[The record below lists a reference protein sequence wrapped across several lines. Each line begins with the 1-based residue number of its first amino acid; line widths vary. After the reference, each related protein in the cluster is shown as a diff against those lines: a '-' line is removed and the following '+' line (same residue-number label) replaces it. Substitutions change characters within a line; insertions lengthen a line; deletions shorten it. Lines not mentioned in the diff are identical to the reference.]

1 MNRIGILP
9 GSFDPP
15 TLGHLAFIKR
25 AQKVCDHLII
35 AISKNRHKSP
45 LFSIE
50 EREAMLKSLL
60 PNIEIVS
67 FKGLVADFAKKK
79 KGAFLIRGVRTPIDF
94 DFEMK
99 MAEANRLLS
108 GIETFF
114 LPAEGKYSQISSS
127 LVREIASL
135 KGNLENF
142 VPKKIELEIRK
153 KF

>member
-1 MNRIGILP
+1 
-9 GSFDPP
+9 
-15 TLGHLAFIKR
+15 
-25 AQKVCDHLII
+25 
-35 AISKNRHKSP
+35 
-45 LFSIE
+45 
-50 EREAMLKSLL
+50 MLKSLL